1 MEKERQRWSVH
12 SDRPSTNVPGFFPKL
27 CGPLIAT
34 AIAKKNAA
42 NSLNSFP
49 AGPAKN
55 EQPDAKRLKRS
66 DKHEFDPQMPNT
78 ALKAFNF
85 QTTANKTAVD
95 GKSKQES

>member
-1 MEKERQRWSVH
+1 M
-12 SDRPSTNVPGFFPKL
+12 
-27 CGPLIAT
+27 IAT

-55 EQPDAKRLKRS
+55 EQPDVKRLKRS